1 MDPNMQ
7 QNGPSV
13 GPGQTLVDPMAPIQP
28 QVVVPGQNQL
38 QQQQIVPGQQTTPN
52 IQDQFSS
59 QQPVVD
65 QSMISAQPGQVQP
78 EVVAPIV
85 SGGGGKKSKVLIVI
99 VIAVI
104 VLAGITVAGLLL
116 APKKKPAKKAT
127 TNTTKTTNESKGPQP
142 ATALDVEQSN
152 NSINQ
157 DISNPND
164 DNDFP
169 PNQLD
174 DKSLGL

>member
-28 QVVVPGQNQL
+28 QVVVPGQNQSP
-38 QQQQIVPGQQTTPN
+38 QQQIIPGQQTMPN
-52 IQDQFSS
+52 AQDQFGP
-59 QQPVVD
+59 QQPIAD
-65 QSMISAQPGQVQP
+65 QGMMSAQLGQVQP
-78 EVVAPIV
+78 EVTAPIV

-99 VIAVI
+99 VIAVV
-104 VLAGITVAGLLL
+104 VLAAITVAGLLL
-116 APKKKPAKKAT
+116 APKKKPVKKAAT
-127 TNTTKTTNESKGPQP
+127 TTTKTTDESKGPQP